1 MPIYVI
7 LYVKQIY
14 MTYMYVKHIYMTYV
28 YRSAFPWLHYKE
40 RSEVEE
46 ELLQA
51 KRNLVFKSTLF
62 SDFAWSFTRALP
74 PRIGLH
80 THTHTHAH
88 THTHTHT
95 HRSGSGTVQIL
106 KNAVDHTPYIHQ
118 ARRLRICVR
127 LLGFGVSLIFFL
139 GLRGF
144 VDFSPR
150 FSSFMSGSWAAGLRR
165 DDGATLARCVSEH
178 HHKSLCCLL

>member
-1 MPIYVI
+1 
-7 LYVKQIY
+7 
-14 MTYMYVKHIYMTYV
+14 
-28 YRSAFPWLHYKE
+28 
-40 RSEVEE
+40 
-46 ELLQA
+46 
-51 KRNLVFKSTLF
+51 
-62 SDFAWSFTRALP
+62 
-74 PRIGLH
+74 
-80 THTHTHAH
+80 
-88 THTHTHT
+88 
-95 HRSGSGTVQIL
+95 VQIL

-178 HHKSLCCLL
+178 HHKSLCCLLWGSGATVATH

>member
-1 MPIYVI
+1 M
-7 LYVKQIY
+7 
-14 MTYMYVKHIYMTYV
+14 

-88 THTHTHT
+88 THTHTHIGQALGQCKF
-95 HRSGSGTVQIL
+95 SKMLSI
-106 KNAVDHTPYIHQ
+106 IHLTYT
-118 ARRLRICVR
+118 RPDVWE
-127 LLGFGVSLIFFL
+127 
-139 GLRGF
+139 F
-144 VDFSPR
+144 V
-150 FSSFMSGSWAAGLRR
+150 SGSWASGFRWFFFWGCGVLLIFPLVFPHLCQALGLRDFDAMTALLLR
-165 DDGATLARCVSEH
+165 AA
-178 HHKSLCCLL
+178 SLNITTNHSVVFFEAQELR